1 MKNFSF
7 LNIGSIIL
15 TVFLTVFVT
24 SVQESQE
31 RIIYKSLPKIKKGY
45 STANLGNE
53 NHRLKSTRYNIGYIG
68 ALIPEIR
75 WDNSY
80 ARSHAYI
87 VDIDNYEKEGLK
99 IVVDTT
105 QIIYKLSEGDSASK
119 SHPVFIYNSSYKNY
133 IVGLGTIL
141 YMHLEAKNRKGEW
154 KPIEKQWGYFCGTG
168 IYTHIL
174 KPNNICVSS
183 VYKYSGNFKTKLRL
197 KHLGNYSNEFE
208 GYVNLDEFGE
218 YDTKENGYRVVKNP
232 K

>member
-15 TVFLTVFVT
+15 IVFLVVFTT

-31 RIIYKSLPKIKKGY
+31 RIFYESLPQIKKGY
-45 STANLGNE
+45 STVNLGNE
-53 NHRLKSTRYNIGYIG
+53 NHTLTRVRYTVGYIG
-68 ALIPEIR
+68 PLIPEIKY
-75 WDNSY
+75 NTHY
-80 ARSHAYI
+80 AESSALAFNVNRS
-87 VDIDNYEKEGLK
+87 EKEGLK

-105 QIIYKLSEGDSASK
+105 QIVYKLSEGDSASK
-119 SHPVFIYNSSYKNY
+119 SHPIFIYNSSYKNY

-168 IYTHIL
+168 IFTHVL